1 MELEAKLKE
10 IILSRYKS
18 LRDFCIQNDFLYS
31 TIEGML
37 KRERG
42 IMGTSVSIVIR
53 VCNCLNI
60 DIGELEHGKIVPK
73 PKSIG
78 KLSTHEEQLINA
90 YRSNPPMQPAV
101 DKLLG
106 IEDAE
111 EPVRHEPVISDDV
124 AETVKNL
131 DRAAQDSKSLYKK

>member
-1 MELEAKLKE
+1 M
-10 IILSRYKS
+10 
-18 LRDFCIQNDFLYS
+18 
-31 TIEGML
+31 
-37 KRERG
+37 
-42 IMGTSVSIVIR
+42 SIVIR